1 MKWDEMV
8 KNQFF
13 EFKILSSI
21 FFSWQSVFSLDDFPE
36 LIFFEDECCDV
47 FILHLDLISL
57 TKLPFTI
64 WPHTSVMSC
73 GILR

>member
-13 EFKILSSI
+13 EFKISTSKY
-21 FFSWQSVFSLDDFPE
+21 FSWQSVFSLDDFPE
-36 LIFFEDECCDV
+36 LNFFEDECCDV

-57 TKLPFTI
+57 TKLSFKI
-64 WPHTSVMSC
+64 
-73 GILR
+73 